1 MSGVFPSPRETIGV
15 EAETGRNSRYC
26 SITPLLR
33 CDFAVAESIWISYAK
48 QVRPIV
54 DLQARCKVNRM
65 PGLSKEDKLRLLTTM
80 LESRHADL
88 REQNLNRQGKGHF
101 HVSGM
106 GHEALAAVSI
116 QMKPGDYIFSYYR
129 DRGLV
134 LGRGMT
140 TRQLGLE
147 YFAKRNTGSGGRQM
161 PSHYSNADLHI
172 WSVPTPT
179 GSQLLPAC
187 GIAWGIQLD
196 GKKNLVVTTV
206 GDAATRQGDFF
217 EALCFAKEKKLP
229 LLFLVED
236 NAYGISMPTRK
247 TNPLALNVLESE
259 NWRRINGEN
268 VQQVYD
274 ATAEAFEKIR
284 AGNGPFFF
292 WINMERLSSHTSSDD
307 QKLYRSQDELRELE
321 KFDPLKCWKD
331 QLIEE
336 GIVTAEEFARLDSE
350 IKERIRHEYAEAEKA
365 EDPSPNELL
374 ANVTK
379 PAPKID
385 KEILP
390 PGKYRIGD
398 TVNKTLRAGLE
409 EDPRR
414 ILFGE
419 DIEDPKGGVFR
430 LTQKL
435 STEFPKQVFN
445 SPLAESTILG
455 VACGLAAYGKRPVF
469 ELQFIDFIYPGFNQL
484 VTNISNL
491 RWRSFGNWQCPAV
504 IYAPYGAYLP
514 GGSLWHS
521 QANESALAHYPGLNV
536 VIPSTPADAAGLLW
550 TAMHGEDPV
559 VFLIPKHLLWAEH
572 EYAEPIRA
580 VPLGRARQCTN
591 GSDVTVI
598 AWGNTIEK
606 SLEAIA
612 KIDKETSVELIDLR
626 SIVPWDKAAIED
638 SVHKTRRLVVV
649 QEDTQNCSVGQMIIS
664 HITSTPELWNELISP
679 PILVSKANVMI
690 GYNPIY
696 EYAALPDVER
706 IVAAIRRSVATK
718 YERVAVA
725 GIADSGRAETETA
738 FIQPGSPIPATA
750 GRIQSI
756 TIPVM
761 GEGIRNAKIV
771 SLLKKPGDPVALDDE
786 LCEVETDKAVY
797 PIQSS
802 FAGVMG
808 EWKTKVGDT
817 VEIGQEL
824 GTLFTDE
831 ASLAEQFQGAAEV
844 SAPVTAGVDRGRS
857 VPERE
862 FVRPGS
868 ATPATGI
875 EPALSPTITRKLS
888 RVIPANLQIDA
899 RWHAIQEARE
909 VSKKKDGKEAPSP
922 SVMIAWSVVRAMEKH
937 APFRRLILD
946 DDQIVQN
953 DDFDLGV
960 AVALEGDRLAT
971 AVITNA
977 NKKSWPEFVKIY
989 NETVAATRG
998 GRVDAMNAPVVIT
1011 SLGAFGVKAGAPIV
1025 VPPSV
1030 GTLFVGSAHRE
1041 LIPNKNRNESAEVI
1055 TLSLTFDHRVVNGAG
1070 AAAFANEIKT
1080 RIEAF
1085 KIPSEKVS
1093 AESARKR

>member
-1 MSGVFPSPRETIGV
+1 
-15 EAETGRNSRYC
+15 
-26 SITPLLR
+26 
-33 CDFAVAESIWISYAK
+33 
-48 QVRPIV
+48 
-54 DLQARCKVNRM
+54 M
-65 PGLSKEDKLRLLTTM
+65 PALSKEDMLRLLTTI

-106 GHEALAAVSI
+106 GHEALAAISI
-116 QMKPGDYIFSYYR
+116 QTEPDDYIVPYYR

-140 TRQLGLE
+140 TRQLALE

-187 GIAWGIQLD
+187 GMAWGIQLD

-229 LLFLVED
+229 MLFLVED
-236 NAYGISMPTRK
+236 NGYGISMPTRK
-247 TNPLALNVLESE
+247 NNPLALNVLEPD
-259 NWRRINGEN
+259 NWRRIEGQD

-284 AGNGPFFF
+284 AGSGPFFF
-292 WINMERLSSHTSSDD
+292 WIRMERLSSHTSSDD
-307 QKLYRSQDELRELE
+307 QKLYRSAEELQALE
-321 KFDPLKCWKD
+321 KSDPLKCWKD
-331 QLIEE
+331 QLIQE
-336 GIVTAEEFARLDSE
+336 GVITAEEFAKLDNE
-350 IKERIRHEYAEAEKA
+350 VKERIRREYAEAEKA

-379 PAPKID
+379 SPPKVN
-385 KEILP
+385 KEVLP

-398 TVNKTLRAGLE
+398 TVNKTLRVGLE
-409 EDPRR
+409 EDSRR

-491 RWRSFGNWQCPAV
+491 RWRSFGNWKCPAV

-521 QANESALAHYPGLNV
+521 QANESALAHYPGLNI

-559 VFLIPKHLLWAEH
+559 MFLIPKHLLWAEH

-580 VPLGRARQCTN
+580 VPLGEARKLRD
-591 GSDVTVI
+591 GSDVTLV
-598 AWGNTIEK
+598 AWGNTVEK
-606 SLEAIA
+606 SLEALD
-612 KIDKETSVELIDLR
+612 KIDNRISIELIDLR
-626 SIVPWDKAAIED
+626 SIVPWDKSAIEE
-638 SVHKTRRLVVV
+638 SVRKTRRLVVV
-649 QEDTQNCSVGQMIIS
+649 QEDTENCSVGQMLIS
-664 HITSTPELWNELISP
+664 HIASAPELWNEMISP
-679 PILVSKANVMI
+679 PVLVSKANVMI

-706 IVAAIRRSVATK
+706 IVSAIQRSVATK
-718 YERVAVA
+718 QERAVVA
-725 GIADSGRAETETA
+725 ADVDRGT
-738 FIQPGSPIPATA
+738 PISEPVLEAPRSAPAAAAKTSKQ
-750 GRIQSI
+750 RTQSI
-756 TIPVM
+756 TVPVM
-761 GEGIRNAKIV
+761 GEGIRNAKVV
-771 SLLKKPGDPVALDDE
+771 SLLKNPGDTIALDDE

-824 GTLFTDE
+824 GTIIT
-831 ASLAEQFQGAAEV
+831 AEPSFADQLQEAAEE
-844 SAPVTAGVDRGRS
+844 SAGAVEAAVPSRKQPEVAPEDRRHYK
-857 VPERE
+857 V
-862 FVRPGS
+862 
-868 ATPATGI
+868 
-875 EPALSPTITRKLS
+875 EPALSPTITRKLVH
-888 RVIPANLQIDA
+888 VIPANLQIDA
-899 RWHAIQEARE
+899 RWDAIRKARDAA
-909 VSKKKDGKEAPSP
+909 KRKNGKHAPSP
-922 SVMIAWSVVRAMEKH
+922 SVMIAWAVVRAMEKH
-937 APFRRLILD
+937 PPFRRLILED
-946 DDQIVQN
+946 ERIVEDEN
-953 DDFDLGV
+953 FDLGI

-971 AVITNA
+971 AVIPDA
-977 NKKSWPEFVKIY
+977 SKKIWTEFVKTY
-989 NETVAATRG
+989 NETVDATRG
-998 GRVDAMNAPVVIT
+998 GRLDAMNAPVVIT
-1011 SLGAFGVKAGAPIV
+1011 SLGSFGVKAGAPIV

-1030 GTLFVGSAHRE
+1030 GTLFVGTAHRE
-1041 LIPNKNRNESAEVI
+1041 LIPNGKNNESAEVI

-1070 AAAFANEIKT
+1070 AASFANEIKKQ
-1080 RIEAF
+1080 IEGF
-1085 KIPSEKVS
+1085 KIPTAEKHAVS
-1093 AESARKR
+1093 A

>member
-1 MSGVFPSPRETIGV
+1 
-15 EAETGRNSRYC
+15 
-26 SITPLLR
+26 
-33 CDFAVAESIWISYAK
+33 
-48 QVRPIV
+48 
-54 DLQARCKVNRM
+54 M
-65 PGLSKEDKLRLLTTM
+65 PALSKEDKLRLLTTM

-106 GHEALAAVSI
+106 GHEALAAISFLLE
-116 QMKPGDYIFSYYR
+116 PDDYIVPYYR
-129 DRGLV
+129 DRGLI
-134 LGRGMT
+134 LGRGVT
-140 TRQLGLE
+140 TRELGLE

-217 EALCFAKEKKLP
+217 EAICFAKEKKLP
-229 LLFLVED
+229 LLLLVED

-247 TNPLALNVLESE
+247 TNPLALNVLEPD
-259 NWRRINGEN
+259 NWRRIEGQN

-284 AGNGPFFF
+284 AGGGPFFF
-292 WINMERLSSHTSSDD
+292 WIKMERLSSHTSSDD
-307 QKLYRSQDELRELE
+307 QKLYRSEEELRELE
-321 KFDPLKCWKD
+321 KCDPLRYWKD

-336 GIVTAEEFARLDSE
+336 GVITAEEFARLDNE
-350 IKERIRHEYAEAEKA
+350 VKERIRREYSEAEKN

-374 ANVTK
+374 ANVAK
-379 PAPKID
+379 ASPKID
-385 KEILP
+385 EEILP

-398 TVNKTLRAGLE
+398 TVNKILRSGLE

-414 ILFGE
+414 IIFGE

-469 ELQFIDFIYPGFNQL
+469 ELQSIDFLCPGLNQL

-491 RWRSFGNWQCPAV
+491 RWRSFGNWKCPAV

-536 VIPSTPADAAGLLW
+536 VVPSTPEDAAGLLW
-550 TAMHGEDPV
+550 TAMHSEDPV
-559 VFLIPKHLLWAEH
+559 IFLIPKHLLRAEH

-580 VPLGRARQCTN
+580 VPLGRARQCTT
-591 GSDVTVI
+591 GSDVTVV

-612 KIDKETSVELIDLR
+612 KINNEISVELIDLR
-626 SIVPWDKAAIED
+626 WIVPWDKAAIEK
-638 SVHKTRRLVVV
+638 SVRKTRRLVVV
-649 QEDTQNCSVGQMIIS
+649 QEDTENCSVGQMIIS
-664 HITSTPELWNELISP
+664 HVASTPGLWNEMISP

-706 IVAAIRRSVATK
+706 IVAAINKSVSTK
-718 YERVAVA
+718 HERAVVEDA
-725 GIADSGRAETETA
+725 VPGGKKMQPAHVEAAVPSRKEIEPAPEDTRLYSPKIDMNKGRA
-738 FIQPGSPIPATA
+738 
-750 GRIQSI
+750 QSI
-756 TIPVM
+756 TVPVM

-771 SLLKKPGDPVALDDE
+771 SLLKKPGDAIALDDP

-797 PIQSS
+797 PIESS

-824 GTLFTDE
+824 GSVLTGE
-831 ASLAEQFQGAAEV
+831 ASFADQFQTAAKE
-844 SAPVTAGVDRGRS
+844 SGDGKKETIEAAAPATELDDRGRQT
-857 VPERE
+857 RHY
-862 FVRPGS
+862 R
-868 ATPATGI
+868 I

-888 RVIPANLQIDA
+888 RVIPANLQIDERWDAIRKA
-899 RWHAIQEARE
+899 R
-909 VSKKKDGKEAPSP
+909 D
-922 SVMIAWSVVRAMEKH
+922 
-937 APFRRLILD
+937 
-946 DDQIVQN
+946 
-953 DDFDLGV
+953 
-960 AVALEGDRLAT
+960 
-971 AVITNA
+971 
-977 NKKSWPEFVKIY
+977 
-989 NETVAATRG
+989 AA
-998 GRVDAMNAPVVIT
+998 
-1011 SLGAFGVKAGAPIV
+1011 
-1025 VPPSV
+1025 
-1030 GTLFVGSAHRE
+1030 
-1041 LIPNKNRNESAEVI
+1041 
-1055 TLSLTFDHRVVNGAG
+1055 
-1070 AAAFANEIKT
+1070 
-1080 RIEAF
+1080 
-1085 KIPSEKVS
+1085 
-1093 AESARKR
+1093 

>member
-1 MSGVFPSPRETIGV
+1 
-15 EAETGRNSRYC
+15 
-26 SITPLLR
+26 
-33 CDFAVAESIWISYAK
+33 
-48 QVRPIV
+48 
-54 DLQARCKVNRM
+54 M
-65 PGLSKEDKLRLLTTM
+65 PVLSKEDKLRLLTTI

-106 GHEALAAVSI
+106 GHEALAAISI
-116 QMKPGDYIFSYYR
+116 QTEPDDYIVPYYR

-140 TRQLGLE
+140 TRQLALE

-187 GIAWGIQLD
+187 GMAWGIQLD

-229 LLFLVED
+229 MLFLVED
-236 NAYGISMPTRK
+236 NGYGISMPTRK
-247 TNPLALNVLESE
+247 NNPLALNVLEPD
-259 NWRRINGEN
+259 NWRRIEGQD

-284 AGNGPFFF
+284 AGAGPFFF
-292 WINMERLSSHTSSDD
+292 WIRMERLSSHTSSDD
-307 QKLYRSQDELRELE
+307 QKLYRSAEELQALE
-321 KFDPLKCWKD
+321 KSDPLKCWKD
-331 QLIEE
+331 QLTHE
-336 GIVTAEEFARLDSE
+336 GVITPEEFAKLDNE
-350 IKERIRHEYAEAEKA
+350 VKERIRREYAEAEKA

-374 ANVTK
+374 ANVSK
-379 PAPKID
+379 SPPKLN

-398 TVNKTLRAGLE
+398 TVNKTLRVGLE
-409 EDPRR
+409 DDSRR

-484 VTNISNL
+484 VTNISTV
-491 RWRSFGNWQCPAV
+491 RWRSFGNWKCPAV

-521 QANESALAHYPGLNV
+521 QANESALAHYPGLNI

-550 TAMHGEDPV
+550 TAMHGDDPV
-559 VFLIPKHLLWAEH
+559 MFLIPKHLLWAEH

-580 VPLGRARQCTN
+580 VPLGEARKLRD
-591 GSDVTVI
+591 GSDVTLVV
-598 AWGNTIEK
+598 WGNTVEK
-606 SLEAIA
+606 SLEALD
-612 KIDKETSVELIDLR
+612 KIDNRISIELIDLR
-626 SIVPWDKAAIED
+626 SIVPWDKSAIEE
-638 SVHKTRRLVVV
+638 SVRKTRRLVVV
-649 QEDTQNCSVGQMIIS
+649 QEDTENCSVGQMLIS
-664 HITSTPELWNELISP
+664 HIASAPELWNEMISP
-679 PILVSKANVMI
+679 PVLVSKANVMI

-706 IVAAIRRSVATK
+706 IVSAIQRSVATK
-718 YERVAVA
+718 QERAVVAA
-725 GIADSGRAETETA
+725 GIDRGT
-738 FIQPGSPIPATA
+738 PISEPVLEAPRSAPAAAAKTSKQ
-750 GRIQSI
+750 RIQSI
-756 TIPVM
+756 TVPVM
-761 GEGIRNAKIV
+761 GEGIRNAKVV
-771 SLLKKPGDPVALDDE
+771 SLLKNPGDTIALDDE

-824 GTLFTDE
+824 GTIIT
-831 ASLAEQFQGAAEV
+831 AEPSFADQLQEAAEE
-844 SAPVTAGVDRGRS
+844 SAGAVEAAVPSRKQPEVAPEDRRHYK
-857 VPERE
+857 V
-862 FVRPGS
+862 
-868 ATPATGI
+868 
-875 EPALSPTITRKLS
+875 EPALSPTITRKLIH
-888 RVIPANLQIDA
+888 VIPANLQIDA
-899 RWHAIQEARE
+899 RWDAIRKARDAA
-909 VSKKKDGKEAPSP
+909 KRKNGKHAPSP
-922 SVMIAWSVVRAMEKH
+922 SVMIAWAVVRAMEKH
-937 APFRRLILD
+937 PPFRRLILED
-946 DDQIVQN
+946 ERIVEDEN
-953 DDFDLGV
+953 FDLGI
-960 AVALEGDRLAT
+960 AVAMEGDRLAT
-971 AVITNA
+971 AVIVDA
-977 NKKSWPEFVKIY
+977 NKKTWPEFVKTY
-989 NETVAATRG
+989 NETVDATRG
-998 GRVDAMNAPVVIT
+998 GRVDAMNAPVVMT

-1030 GTLFVGSAHRE
+1030 GTLFVGTAHRE
-1041 LIPNKNRNESAEVI
+1041 LIPNGKKNESAEVI

-1070 AAAFANEIKT
+1070 AASFANEIKKQ
-1080 RIEAF
+1080 IEGF
-1085 KIPSEKVS
+1085 KIPTAEKHAVS
-1093 AESARKR
+1093 A

>member
-1 MSGVFPSPRETIGV
+1 MDK
-15 EAETGRNSRYC
+15 C
-26 SITPLLR
+26 S
-33 CDFAVAESIWISYAK
+33 
-48 QVRPIV
+48 VRS
-54 DLQARCKVNRM
+54 CRM
-65 PGLSKEDKLRLLTTM
+65 PALSKEDKLRLLTTI

-116 QMKPGDYIFSYYR
+116 QMEPDDYIVPYYR
-129 DRGLV
+129 DRGLI
-134 LGRGMT
+134 LERGMT

-187 GIAWGIQLD
+187 GIAWGIKLD
-196 GKKNLVVTTV
+196 GKRNLVVTTV

-217 EALCFAKEKKLP
+217 EAVCFAKEKRLP
-229 LLFLVED
+229 VLLLVED

-247 TNPLALNVLESE
+247 TNPLALNVLVSN
-259 NWRRINGEN
+259 NWRQIEGQN
-268 VQQVYD
+268 VQQVYE

-284 AGNGPFFF
+284 DGGGPFFF
-292 WINMERLSSHTSSDD
+292 WITMERLSSHTSSDD
-307 QKLYRSQDELRELE
+307 QKLYRSDEELRVLE

-336 GIVTAEEFARLDSE
+336 GIVTAEEYAKLDEE
-350 IKERIRHEYAEAEKA
+350 IKERVRREYGEAEKA

-379 PAPKID
+379 PPPKID

-435 STEFPKQVFN
+435 STQFPKQVFN

-455 VACGLAAYGKRPVF
+455 AACGLAAYGRRPVF

-491 RWRSFGNWQCPAV
+491 RWRSFGNWKCPAV
-504 IYAPYGAYLP
+504 VYAPYGAYLP

-521 QANESALAHYPGLNV
+521 QANESSLAHYPGLNV
-536 VIPSTPADAAGLLW
+536 VVPSTPEDAAGLLW

-559 VFLIPKHLLWAEH
+559 IFLIPKHLLWAEH

-580 VPLGRARQCTN
+580 VPLGRARQCTT
-591 GSDVTVI
+591 GSDVTVV

-606 SLEAIA
+606 SLEVIA
-612 KIDKETSVELIDLR
+612 KINNEISVELIDLR
-626 SIVPWDKAAIED
+626 SIVIWDKAAIEE
-638 SVHKTRRLVVV
+638 SVHKTCRLVVV
-649 QEDTQNCSVGQMIIS
+649 QEDTENSSVGQMIIS
-664 HITSTPELWNELISP
+664 HVTSTSELWNAMISP

-706 IVAAIRRSVATK
+706 IVAAIRRLVATK
-718 YERVAVA
+718 HERVAVEA
-725 GIADSGRAETETA
+725 VAA
-738 FIQPGSPIPATA
+738 ATA
-750 GRIQSI
+750 KPEIAPEERRPYIAPKIDIGKRRVQSI
-756 TIPVM
+756 TVPVM

-771 SLLKKPGDPVALDDE
+771 SLLKNPGDPIALDDE

-817 VEIGQEL
+817 VEIGHEL
-824 GTLFTDE
+824 GTLFMDE
-831 ASLAEQFQGAAEV
+831 ASLADQLETASKESTDRKPVEAAV
-844 SAPVTAGVDRGRS
+844 SVAEPSSRGRTARHS
-857 VPERE
+857 N
-862 FVRPGS
+862 
-868 ATPATGI
+868 I

-899 RWHAIQEARE
+899 RWDAIRRARDGAKE
-909 VSKKKDGKEAPSP
+909 KDGKNAASP

-937 APFRRLILD
+937 ASFRRLILE

-953 DDFDLGV
+953 DDFDLGI

-971 AVITNA
+971 AVITKA
-977 NKKSWPEFVKIY
+977 NKKSWPEFVKTY
-989 NETVAATRG
+989 NKTVEATRG
-998 GRVDAMNAPVVIT
+998 GRVDAMNASVVIT

-1030 GTLFVGSAHRE
+1030 GTLFVGTAHRE
-1041 LIPNKNRNESAEVI
+1041 LIPNKNENESAEVI

-1070 AAAFANEIKT
+1070 AASFANEIKKQ
-1080 RIEAF
+1080 IEGF
-1085 KIPSEKVS
+1085 KIPSE
-1093 AESARKR
+1093 ERPGTC

>member
-1 MSGVFPSPRETIGV
+1 
-15 EAETGRNSRYC
+15 
-26 SITPLLR
+26 
-33 CDFAVAESIWISYAK
+33 
-48 QVRPIV
+48 
-54 DLQARCKVNRM
+54 M
-65 PGLSKEDKLRLLTTM
+65 PALSKDHKLRLLTAI

-88 REQNLNRQGKGHF
+88 REQNLIRQGKGHF

-106 GHEALAAVSI
+106 GHEALAAVST
-116 QMKPGDYIFSYYR
+116 QMEPDDYIVSYYR

-187 GIAWGIQLD
+187 GIAWGIMLD
-196 GKKNLVVTTV
+196 AKKNLVVTTI

-217 EALCFAKEKKLP
+217 EAICFAKEKKLP

-247 TNPLALNVLESE
+247 TNPLALNILEQD
-259 NWRRINGEN
+259 NWRHIEGQD

-284 AGNGPFFF
+284 AGGGPFFF
-292 WINMERLSSHTSSDD
+292 WIKMERLSSHTSSDD
-307 QKLYRSQDELRELE
+307 QKLYRTAEELRELE
-321 KFDPLKCWKD
+321 KCDPLTCWKD
-331 QLIEE
+331 QLIKE
-336 GIVTAEEFARLDSE
+336 GVITQKDYAQLDNE
-350 IKERIRHEYAEAEKA
+350 IKERVRREYAEAEKA

-374 ANVTK
+374 ANVSK
-379 PAPKID
+379 PPPKIE

-409 EDPRR
+409 EDARR

-435 STEFPKQVFN
+435 STEFPTQVFN

-484 VTNISNL
+484 VTNISTL
-491 RWRSFGNWQCPAV
+491 RWRSFGNWKCPAV

-521 QANESALAHYPGLNV
+521 QTNESALAHYPGLNV
-536 VIPSTPADAAGLLW
+536 VVPSTPADAAGLLW
-550 TAMHGEDPV
+550 TAMQCEDPV
-559 VFLIPKHLLWAEH
+559 IFLIPKHLLWAEH
-572 EYAEPIRA
+572 EYNEPIRA
-580 VPLGRARQCTN
+580 VPLGNARKVRD
-591 GSDVTVI
+591 GSDVTLV

-606 SLEAIA
+606 SLEALD
-612 KIDKETSVELIDLR
+612 KIGNEISAELIDLR
-626 SIVPWDKAAIED
+626 SIVPWDAAAIEE
-638 SVHKTRRLVVV
+638 SVRKTRRLVVV
-649 QEDTQNCSVGQMIIS
+649 QEDTETCSVGQMIIS
-664 HITSTPELWNELISP
+664 RVTGTAGLWNELLSP
-679 PILVSKANVMI
+679 PILVSKPNVVI

-706 IVAAIRRSVATK
+706 IITAIKRSISTRHERAPVAARKPEFVL
-718 YERVAVA
+718 
-725 GIADSGRAETETA
+725 
-738 FIQPGSPIPATA
+738 PGSPIPATA
-750 GRIQSI
+750 ERGNQQVQSI
-756 TIPVM
+756 TVPVM

-771 SLLKKPGDPVALDDE
+771 SLLKKPGEQIQLDDE

-808 EWKTKVGDT
+808 EWKTKVGDM

-824 GTLFTDE
+824 GTIVTSEPAFAEHFETAAKESAKPETVE
-831 ASLAEQFQGAAEV
+831 AAV
-844 SAPVTAGVDRGRS
+844 SAADLGDRGRHA
-857 VPERE
+857 RHYN
-862 FVRPGS
+862 
-868 ATPATGI
+868 I
-875 EPALSPTITRKLS
+875 QPALSPTITRKLN

-899 RWHAIQEARE
+899 RWDAIQEARQA
-909 VSKKKDGKEAPSP
+909 VKKTDPKQAPSP
-922 SVMIAWSVVRAMEKH
+922 SVMIAWAVVRAMEKH
-937 APFRRLILD
+937 APFRRLILE

-953 DDFDLGV
+953 DNFDLGI

-977 NKKSWPEFVKIY
+977 NRKAWPEFVRTY
-989 NETVAATRG
+989 NETLAATRG

-1011 SLGAFGVKAGAPIV
+1011 SLGAFEVKAGAPIV

-1030 GTLFVGSAHRE
+1030 GTLFVGTAHRE
-1041 LIPNKNRNESAEVI
+1041 FIPNKNKNESAVVV
-1055 TLSLTFDHRVVNGAG
+1055 TLSLTFDHRVINGAG
-1070 AAAFANEIKT
+1070 AAAFANEIKQQ
-1080 RIEAF
+1080 IEGF
-1085 KIPSEKVS
+1085 KLPKPAKNAAS
-1093 AESARKR
+1093 A

>member
-1 MSGVFPSPRETIGV
+1 
-15 EAETGRNSRYC
+15 
-26 SITPLLR
+26 
-33 CDFAVAESIWISYAK
+33 
-48 QVRPIV
+48 
-54 DLQARCKVNRM
+54 M
-65 PGLSKEDKLRLLTTM
+65 PALGKEDKLRLLTTI

-106 GHEALAAVSI
+106 GHEGLAAVSI
-116 QMKPGDYIFSYYR
+116 QMEPDDYIVSYYR

-161 PSHYSNADLHI
+161 PSHYSDADLHI

-217 EALCFAKEKKLP
+217 EAICFAKEKKLP
-229 LLFLVED
+229 MLFLVED
-236 NAYGISMPTRK
+236 NAYGISMPTRT
-247 TNPLALNVLESE
+247 TNPLALNVLEPD
-259 NWRRINGEN
+259 NWRRIDGQN
-268 VQQVYD
+268 VEQVYD

-284 AGNGPFFF
+284 AGSGPFFF
-292 WINMERLSSHTSSDD
+292 WIKMERLSSHTSSDD
-307 QKLYRSQDELRELE
+307 QKLYRREEELRDLE

-336 GIVTAEEFARLDSE
+336 GIITVEEFAKLDNE
-350 IKERIRHEYAEAEKA
+350 IKERIRREYSKAEKA
-365 EDPSPNELL
+365 EDPSPKELL
-374 ANVTK
+374 TNVTK
-379 PAPKID
+379 PPPKID
-385 KEILP
+385 KEILS

-398 TVNKTLRAGLE
+398 TVNKTLRLGLE
-409 EDPRR
+409 EDRRR

-504 IYAPYGAYLP
+504 VYAPYGGYLP

-521 QANESALAHYPGLNV
+521 QANESSLAHYPGLNV
-536 VIPSTPADAAGLLW
+536 VVPSTPEDAAGLLW

-559 VFLIPKHLLWAEH
+559 IFLIPKHLLWAEH

-580 VPLGRARQCTN
+580 VPLGRARQCTT
-591 GSDVTVI
+591 GSDVTVV

-606 SLEAIA
+606 SLEVIA
-612 KIDKETSVELIDLR
+612 KINNEISVELIDLR
-626 SIVPWDKAAIED
+626 SIVPWDKAAIEE
-638 SVHKTRRLVVV
+638 SVHKTRRLLVV
-649 QEDTQNCSVGQMIIS
+649 QEDTENCSVGQMIIS
-664 HITSTPELWNELISP
+664 HVTSTSELWNAMISP

-706 IVAAIRRSVATK
+706 IVAAIRRLVATK
-718 YERVAVA
+718 HERVAVEA
-725 GIADSGRAETETA
+725 VAV
-738 FIQPGSPIPATA
+738 ATA
-750 GRIQSI
+750 KPEIAPEERRPYIAPKIDIGKRRVQSI
-756 TIPVM
+756 TVPVM

-771 SLLKKPGDPVALDDE
+771 SLLKNPGDPIALDDE

-817 VEIGQEL
+817 VEIGHEL
-824 GTLFTDE
+824 GTLFMDE
-831 ASLAEQFQGAAEV
+831 ASLADQLETASKESTDRKPVEAAV
-844 SAPVTAGVDRGRS
+844 SVAEPSSRGRTARHS
-857 VPERE
+857 N
-862 FVRPGS
+862 
-868 ATPATGI
+868 I

-899 RWHAIQEARE
+899 RWDGIRRARDGAKE
-909 VSKKKDGKEAPSP
+909 KDGKNAASP

-937 APFRRLILD
+937 ASFRRLILE

-953 DDFDLGV
+953 DDFDLGI

-971 AVITNA
+971 AVITKA

-989 NETVAATRG
+989 NKTVEATRG
-998 GRVDAMNAPVVIT
+998 GRVDAMNASVVIT

-1030 GTLFVGSAHRE
+1030 GTLFVGTAHRE
-1041 LIPNKNRNESAEVI
+1041 LILNKNENESAEVI

-1070 AAAFANEIKT
+1070 AASFANEIKKQ
-1080 RIEAF
+1080 IEGF
-1085 KIPSEKVS
+1085 KIPSEERPGTCAHKS
-1093 AESARKR
+1093 